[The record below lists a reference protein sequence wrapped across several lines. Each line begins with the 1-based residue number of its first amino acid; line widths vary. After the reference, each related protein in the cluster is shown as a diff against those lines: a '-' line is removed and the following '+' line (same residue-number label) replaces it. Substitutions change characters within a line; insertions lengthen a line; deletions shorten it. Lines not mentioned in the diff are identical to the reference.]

1 MLIIEEKGLLEFEAW
16 SGAVETQQRIIE
28 AGLEEEFER
37 LIDECYPEGIT
48 STQLNDLLWF
58 DSEWVYEALGMT
70 EEDEDDEEE
79 EEEED

>member
-1 MLIIEEKGLLEFEAW
+1 MLIVEERALSEFKAW
-16 SGAVETQQRIIE
+16 SGAVETQERILE

-37 LIDECYPEGIT
+37 LIDECYPEGIS

-70 EEDEDDEEE
+70 DEEE
-79 EEEED
+79 EEEEEE

>member
-1 MLIIEEKGLLEFEAW
+1 MLIVEERALSEFKAW
-16 SGAVETQQRIIE
+16 SGAVETKERIIE

-37 LIDECYPEGIT
+37 LIDECYPEGIS

-70 EEDEDDEEE
+70 EEDEEDEEE
-79 EEEED
+79 D

>member
-1 MLIIEEKGLLEFEAW
+1 MLIVEERGLSEFRAW
-16 SGAVETQQRIIE
+16 SGAVETKERILE

-37 LIDECYPEGIT
+37 LIDDCSPEGMS

-70 EEDEDDEEE
+70 DEDEEDEDE
-79 EEEED
+79 